1 MRSEMLSLA
10 EAKVPRYTSYPTAAQ
25 FTSAVGP
32 DHVAGWLRA
41 HAPDAPLSLYVHLP
55 FCRQLCWYCGCNTT
69 VTRRSAPIDRYLAT
83 LGREIDL
90 VAGLLR
96 EAPPVA
102 HLHFGGGTPSVLEP
116 AALLGLVAQLR
127 ARFAL
132 LPDAEIALE
141 VDPRGLDDARIEAIA
156 QAGATRISLG
166 IQDLDP
172 DVQTAINRVQPLDL
186 VTAKVD
192 SLRRSGLA
200 RIAMDLIYGLPR
212 QTAETISRTA
222 RAVAAL
228 APDRVSLF
236 GYAHVPWMKPHQRLL
251 EPSGLPGAAQRLELR
266 DAASEALVTAGYQRI
281 GIDHFALQD
290 DALAQAARLGRLRR
304 NFQGYTTDYA
314 GTLIGFGASAIG
326 SFAEGHAQN
335 AARTDAWSAAIDA
348 GRLATCRG
356 IRTDDS
362 DRRRGGIIERL
373 MCGFEADLAADI
385 AEEPGLAD
393 ILDGLA
399 DLQRGGLVTRTG
411 AQIRIPPE
419 AHPFVRLVAAR
430 FDAYLATAG
439 SRHAAAV

>member
-1 MRSEMLSLA
+1 
-10 EAKVPRYTSYPTAAQ
+10 
-25 FTSAVGP
+25 
-32 DHVAGWLRA
+32 
-41 HAPDAPLSLYVHLP
+41 
-55 FCRQLCWYCGCNTT
+55 
-69 VTRRSAPIDRYLAT
+69 
-83 LGREIDL
+83 
-90 VAGLLR
+90 
-96 EAPPVA
+96 
-102 HLHFGGGTPSVLEP
+102 
-116 AALLGLVAQLR
+116 
-127 ARFAL
+127 
-132 LPDAEIALE
+132 
-141 VDPRGLDDARIEAIA
+141 
-156 QAGATRISLG
+156 
-166 IQDLDP
+166 
-172 DVQTAINRVQPLDL
+172 

-290 DALAQAARLGRLRR
+290 DALAQVARLGRLRR

-399 DLQRGGLVTRTG
+399 DLQRGRLVTRIGTH
-411 AQIRIPPE
+411 IRIPPE

-430 FDAYLATAG
+430 FDAYLAAAG